1 MGLLEVP
8 PSTELELSGPRGKLE
23 LFWKDCGFAAIQVSD
38 GERQLWMLEFKK
50 QNWVSVKL
58 LFDARTERAEVFKLQ
73 LYAIEDKLK
82 RIHWAREA
90 PGSVA
95 FLAPLAAALD
105 YGMGAEEFV
114 GLAGFLACPDF
125 GGAGA
130 TVQKELVRLDAAQRL
145 KALSMLPQV
154 KHPVLHEF
162 AKWHDSAPSPLRT

>member
-23 LFWKDCGFAAIQVSD
+23 LFWKDCGFAAIQISD

-58 LFDARTERAEVFKLQ
+58 LFDARTDRAEVFKLQ

-95 FLAPLAAALD
+95 FLAPLAAALLYEMD
-105 YGMGAEEFV
+105 AEEFL
-114 GLAGFLACPDF
+114 GLAGFVACPDF
-125 GGAGA
+125 GGVGA
-130 TVQKELVRLDAAQRL
+130 TALEELARLDAEQRQ
-145 KALSMLPQV
+145 KALSLLPLV
-154 KHPVLHEF
+154 KQRVLREF
-162 AKWHDSAPSPLRT
+162 AKWHDAAPSPLRT